1 MKLRFP
7 ERLWLSGQ
15 IKPSEVILDSLQ
27 RRRFL
32 ALRRNGMSYAQ
43 AKYESEADDA
53 AIRLQYGLP
62 NESIRY
68 TLSRAAW
75 DCYVKLNSF
84 RKTRGAANDFLNKN
98 KTISDFQANID

>member
-7 ERLWLSGQ
+7 EKLWLSGQ
-15 IKPSEVILDSLQ
+15 IKPSDVILNALQ

-32 ALRRNGMSYAQ
+32 ALRRNGISYAQ

-62 NESIRY
+62 NELIRY
-68 TLSRAAW
+68 TLSSVDW
-75 DCYVKLNSF
+75 ECYRKLNSF
-84 RKTRGAANDFLNKN
+84 RKTRDAANDFLNKN
-98 KTISDFQANID
+98 KVISDFQN